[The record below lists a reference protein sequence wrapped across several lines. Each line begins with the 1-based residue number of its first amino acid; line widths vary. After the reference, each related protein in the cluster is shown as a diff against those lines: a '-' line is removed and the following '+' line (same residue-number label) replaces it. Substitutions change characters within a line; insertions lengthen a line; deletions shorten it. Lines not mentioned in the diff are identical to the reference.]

1 MNVARYIFGLIV
13 IIAVPPGLLLWYVI
27 HPLARYWRRLG
38 AKRTYWILMP
48 PVLLLMALTFLARDS
63 LLGRDFGTHYV
74 LLVPCIL
81 SLACGITVARRRKK
95 HLRFGILSGVPE
107 LSEGDGGRL
116 LTEGIYASIRH
127 PRYVE
132 TVFIVIA
139 YALFANYL
147 GAYVVVALSF
157 PAIYLIVL
165 LEERELLERFGREYE
180 DYCRRVPRFVPRL
193 R

>member
-1 MNVARYIFGLIV
+1 
-13 IIAVPPGLLLWYVI
+13 
-27 HPLARYWRRLG
+27 
-38 AKRTYWILMP
+38 MP

-81 SLACGITVARRRKK
+81 SLACGITIARRRKK

-147 GAYVVVALSF
+147 RHPRYVETVFIVIAYALFANYLGAYVVVALSF

-165 LEERELLERFGREYE
+165 LEERELVERFGREYE